1 MTVKNALR
9 LTAVLLCACML
20 LLTLGG
26 CKILQGLVFDPG
38 TKKTETQDA
47 SLTENT
53 TDTAEKTDTT
63 DTAETETDK
72 ATKGEE

>member
-1 MTVKNALR
+1 MTVKNGLR

-26 CKILQGLVFDPG
+26 CKILQGLGIDPG
-38 TKKTETQDA
+38 TEKNETQDA

-53 TDTAEKTDTT
+53 TDTA
-63 DTAETETDK
+63 
-72 ATKGEE
+72 